1 MSPHPLS
8 TPPLFTPPSSLLP
21 PHLSLPLIPSS
32 KPHTHHTHLH
42 SPPHRT
48 YLRHQFA
55 SLLHALSS
63 TFTSCACGARARDC
77 ALRRMAE
84 FVEREDGEGEASL
97 VGEGEEKGKGDGAE
111 GEGGGEVDL
120 GPLVGAPRGF
130 RTRERVPFGGG
141 MGGVEMDVDTSLPAP
156 PRLPQSQSQF
166 QLPPAPS
173 PPPGLDPLPQQM
185 NHTHEGD
192 VDIDIDVEGDW
203 EGDAHPRIDKGKQ
216 PVRVHDV
223 ACAFRESNLPPVP
236 HPHAPQTQTPT
247 LVLTTPSPDARK
259 RQRIGEKEGSGSGR
273 GNREYLPVCLWGRGT
288 DSFCF
293 LGGRCDVGRHVR
305 SYGWRGGRWRWV
317 LFVLFRRAQR

>member
-1 MSPHPLS
+1 
-8 TPPLFTPPSSLLP
+8 
-21 PHLSLPLIPSS
+21 
-32 KPHTHHTHLH
+32 
-42 SPPHRT
+42 
-48 YLRHQFA
+48 
-55 SLLHALSS
+55 
-63 TFTSCACGARARDC
+63 
-77 ALRRMAE
+77 MAE
-84 FVEREDGEGEASL
+84 FVEREDGEGDASL

-141 MGGVEMDVDTSLPAP
+141 MGGVEMDVDTALPAP
-156 PRLPQSQSQF
+156 PRLPQSQSQSQF

-173 PPPGLDPLPQQM
+173 PPTGLDPLPQQM

-236 HPHAPQTQTPT
+236 HPHVPQTQTPT

-288 DSFCF
+288 DSFVFWGVDVTWEDMYEATDGEEGGGGGYCLFCSGEHSADSF
-293 LGGRCDVGRHVR
+293 LLSLLPSPCLLGPLVFSD
-305 SYGWRGGRWRWV
+305 SF
-317 LFVLFRRAQR
+317 LFLALVFRRRT